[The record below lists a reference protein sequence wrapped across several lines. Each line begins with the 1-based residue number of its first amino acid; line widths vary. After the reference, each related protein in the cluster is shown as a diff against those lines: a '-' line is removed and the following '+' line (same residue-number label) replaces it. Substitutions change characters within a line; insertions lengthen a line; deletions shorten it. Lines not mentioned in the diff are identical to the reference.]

1 LVECNLSKVEAQ
13 VRILPPAP
21 FFLKSMNK
29 QTNHISVC
37 VCTYKRPKFLKR
49 LLEELANQEA
59 EGRFTFSIVVA
70 DNDRL
75 RSAETQVSEFAAGSS
90 VPVIYCAEPEQ
101 NISLARNRAIEN
113 ATGDFIAFIDDDEFP
128 ARRWLLT
135 LFEAC
140 DKYGADG
147 VLGPVKC
154 HFDEK
159 APTWV
164 VKGKFYERPTYPTG
178 FVIDWT
184 KGRTGNVLLKRQV
197 FDPSELAFSPE
208 FHRAGDQDFFRRMI
222 EKGRVFVW
230 CDEAV
235 AYEVVPPIRW
245 TRTFM
250 LKRALLRGTIG
261 MQHPTSRRR
270 RIAKAVI
277 AVPVYAVALPFALVL
292 GQHRFMS
299 VLVRLFDHLGSLL
312 TFVGIKPVK
321 SQLVTD

>member
-1 LVECNLSKVEAQ
+1 MTSETK
-13 VRILPPAP
+13 
-21 FFLKSMNK
+21 
-29 QTNHISVC
+29 HISVC
-37 VCTYKRPKFLKR
+37 VLTYKRPEFLKR
-49 LLEELANQEA
+49 LLGDLVHQETG
-59 EGRFTFSIVVA
+59 GRFTYSVVVA
-70 DNDRL
+70 DNDGL
-75 RSAETQVSEFAAGSS
+75 RSAEALVSSFAASAPI
-90 VPVIYCAEPEQ
+90 PVTYCLEPQQ

-128 ARRWLLT
+128 TKRWLLT

-140 DKYGADG
+140 EKYGSDG

-154 HFDEK
+154 HFDER
-159 APTWV
+159 APQWV
-164 VKGKFYERPTYPTG
+164 IKGKFYERPTYPTG

-184 KGRTGNVLLKRQV
+184 KGRTGNVLLKRHV
-197 FDPSELAFSPE
+197 FDTGERAFSPE

-222 EKGRVFVW
+222 AKGFVFVW

-235 AYEVVPPIRW
+235 AYEVVPPVRW

-261 MQHPTSRRR
+261 MQHPPSRLR
-270 RIAKAVI
+270 RIAKAVL
-277 AVPVYAVALPFALVL
+277 AVPAYAVALPFALVL
-292 GQHRFMS
+292 GHDKFMN

-312 TFVGIKPVK
+312 TFVGIKPVR